1 MSLDAGTRF
10 AMTSSTSPDGHTPS
24 GAPYAWPLALA
35 FTTVAGSLVASCLM
49 PFVAIAV
56 MAAATLPMRSA
67 FLTVSGAW
75 AANQVLGFTLLGY
88 PPTADAVGSGLS
100 LLAVSLAAVP
110 VARAI
115 VEPRTWSIVRIG
127 AAFVVAVVVFET
139 LLYGY
144 ALVAGTT
151 DMFTP
156 AIITLVVA
164 TNGIWCAILVACQIV
179 LTGLAPRFFG
189 PSPKLRLA

>member
-1 MSLDAGTRF
+1 
-10 AMTSSTSPDGHTPS
+10 MTLSTSPAGQTPS
-24 GAPYAWPLALA
+24 TGAPYAWPLALA
-35 FTTVAGSLVASCLM
+35 VTTVAGSLVASCLM

-56 MAAATLPMRSA
+56 MAAATLPLRSA
-67 FLTVSGAW
+67 FLTVIAAW
-75 AANQVLGFTLLGY
+75 AANQVIGFTLLGF
-88 PPTADAVGSGLS
+88 PATASAVGSGLS

-127 AAFVVAVVVFET
+127 AAFVVSAAVYEV

-156 AIITLVVA
+156 AIVALVVA

-179 LTGLAPRFFG
+179 LMGLAPKVFG
-189 PSPKLRLA
+189 AAPKLRLA